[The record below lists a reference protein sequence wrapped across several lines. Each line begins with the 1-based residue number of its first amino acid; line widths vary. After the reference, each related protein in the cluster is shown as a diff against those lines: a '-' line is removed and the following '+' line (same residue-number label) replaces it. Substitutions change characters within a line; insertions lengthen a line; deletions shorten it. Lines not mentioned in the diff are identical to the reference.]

1 MRSRIRV
8 LPDGREICKGYQWEK
23 RKREVK
29 ERSGGFCEAHVILG
43 HEKHQ
48 THFIGIHEGDI
59 HHIVKRSKARDD
71 RAENLLWICRSA
83 HIEIH
88 EKMRSTGPEGSVT
101 NGTRARS

>member
-88 EKMRSTGPEGSVT
+88 EKMRSAGRKG
-101 NGTRARS
+101 A